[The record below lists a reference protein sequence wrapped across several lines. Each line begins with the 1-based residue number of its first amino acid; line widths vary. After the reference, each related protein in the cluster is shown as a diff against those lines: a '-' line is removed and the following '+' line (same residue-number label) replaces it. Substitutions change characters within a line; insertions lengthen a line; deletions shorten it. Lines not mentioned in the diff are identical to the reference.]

1 MRRCVVYVQVP
12 APIESVKRREQP
24 KEEKKDTVVNLG
36 KRAETQKKPDIT
48 VNSPSLN
55 EMRSLLGL
63 NAPADP
69 SASSKL
75 EEKRHQ
81 QFKDDM
87 LNEIID
93 RTSRIREV
101 GSCCFSSS

>member
-1 MRRCVVYVQVP
+1 MRRCVVYLQVP

-69 SASSKL
+69 STSSKL